1 MEARDAKGETMS
13 AEGTKMPEPIR
24 AFAEYAN
31 DKGYDIA
38 YTYDTER
45 SRWVFLNPMTAD
57 LWRFWLASR
66 EEAMEEAAK
75 ACEAIRDDAKE
86 VEAKAKFDRAM
97 DEGPERDAVARGE
110 FWLTVSTF
118 NAGLKRAASAIR
130 ALADVDAKEVG
141 K

>member
-1 MEARDAKGETMS
+1 MS

-57 LWRFWLASR
+57 LWRYWQEATRL
-66 EEAMEEAAK
+66 AMERAAK
-75 ACEAIRDDAKE
+75 AVRSRESTMSMFATSRECIAHNDAVNECEDAIR
-86 VEAKAKFDRAM
+86 
-97 DEGPERDAVARGE
+97 
-110 FWLTVSTF
+110 
-118 NAGLKRAASAIR
+118 R